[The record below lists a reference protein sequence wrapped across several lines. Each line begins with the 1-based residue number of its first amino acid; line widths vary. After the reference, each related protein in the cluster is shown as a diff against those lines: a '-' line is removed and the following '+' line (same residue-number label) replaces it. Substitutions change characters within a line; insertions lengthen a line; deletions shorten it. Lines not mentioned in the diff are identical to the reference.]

1 MSEKPVKPVL
11 LSDEDTIKAQKKLKK
26 REQKQVLSKM
36 IQKEIFAS
44 LPKIAEL
51 AKAMVL
57 DELEKEKVSEE
68 EKNPIIETPTI
79 PVSTQAKPTHPN
91 IICDGCEASPIVGS
105 RYKCS
110 ICPDFDLCESCE
122 EKGIHSHH
130 SFLKIR
136 RPESAPSIFVCVDAD
151 EEAQEYI
158 NNLPDEARH

>member
-1 MSEKPVKPVL
+1 LVQNGENVRLEVLVSVSKIIEASNSEDSEPELMMSEKPVKPVL

-79 PVSTQAKPTHPN
+79 PVST
-91 IICDGCEASPIVGS
+91 
-105 RYKCS
+105 
-110 ICPDFDLCESCE
+110 
-122 EKGIHSHH
+122 
-130 SFLKIR
+130 
-136 RPESAPSIFVCVDAD
+136 
-151 EEAQEYI
+151 
-158 NNLPDEARH
+158 